1 MPASSGCLPI
11 MVDFCDGVW
20 CDSVDVW
27 LLLFNHSHVS
37 LKLNWPGGKKS
48 ASTPCYLNSNWIC
61 NPASVGRDLYVL
73 MFCFSTYEK
82 LFKSETLKQ
91 YIDTES
97 DQRLHTSCIYAFK
110 RQQKTAKVFSPR
122 HTHPSNHLHLG
133 AIFFVTNPSYF
144 WEVGSKLETRRHKA
158 TQTGNIWTSAQT
170 VTRPQ
175 DRKSDPEAMRWQCYP
190 LEICIQPGIPWDST
204 KKAAGVGG
212 FFFNVV
218 R

>member
-1 MPASSGCLPI
+1 MCRHHQGACRLWLTFVMES
-11 MVDFCDGVW
+11 
-20 CDSVDVW
+20 DVTQW
-27 LLLFNHSHVS
+27 MSDCCFLITAMCH
-37 LKLNWPGGKKS
+37 LNWIGQGEKKS

-110 RQQKTAKVFSPR
+110 RQQKTVKVFSPR

-133 AIFFVTNPSYF
+133 AIFFCHQSIIF
-144 WEVGSKLETRRHKA
+144 L
-158 TQTGNIWTSAQT
+158 
-170 VTRPQ
+170 
-175 DRKSDPEAMRWQCYP
+175 
-190 LEICIQPGIPWDST
+190 
-204 KKAAGVGG
+204 GG
-212 FFFNVV
+212 GK
-218 R
+218 